1 MWFEQTGVWM
11 GEVNG
16 SLHNEVLEHLAWPSS
31 TELGIITGGTQQ
43 STASLRLSM
52 FFRFS
57 FLKQKFQ
64 LDTMRF
70 CHVHHS
76 GNFSQLCIYSKDNG
90 QVLLHYSIIWTFSA
104 KGWGY
109 FQEKTSS
116 RNIQHMSEVCSDSN
130 SHLHLEKYV
139 VRWFEYVG
147 SKVKF

>member
-16 SLHNEVLEHLAWPSS
+16 SLRNEVLEHVAWPSS
-31 TELGIITGGTQQ
+31 TELVALSTPPPRWGCQ
-43 STASLRLSM
+43 S

-70 CHVHHS
+70 CHVHHP
-76 GNFSQLCIYSKDNG
+76 GNFSQLCVYSKDNG

-109 FQEKTSS
+109 FQEKTLS
-116 RNIQHMSEVCSDSN
+116 RNIQHVSEVCSDSN

>member
-1 MWFEQTGVWM
+1 M

-16 SLHNEVLEHLAWPSS
+16 SLRNEVLEHLAWPSS

-52 FFRFS
+52 VFQVFI
-57 FLKQKFQ
+57 LKQKLQ
-64 LDTMRF
+64 LDTVRF
-70 CHVHHS
+70 CHVHHP
-76 GNFSQLCIYSKDNG
+76 GNFFQLCIYSKDNG

-104 KGWGY
+104 KGGY
-109 FQEKTSS
+109 FQEKTLS
-116 RNIQHMSEVCSDSN
+116 RNIQHVSEVCSDSK